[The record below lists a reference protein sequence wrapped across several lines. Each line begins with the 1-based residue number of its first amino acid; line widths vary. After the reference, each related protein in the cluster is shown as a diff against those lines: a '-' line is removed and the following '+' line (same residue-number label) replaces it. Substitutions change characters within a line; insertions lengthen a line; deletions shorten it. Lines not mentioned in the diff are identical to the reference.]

1 MLCFISLAK
10 PLESEVD
17 NISDLM
23 FSDRGTKDAKGN
35 WSDHQIRDAM
45 TNEIKSNGEKL
56 LPACP
61 TARLPEESESRAKG
75 NSAGLLAFRSP
86 CIEDVQEP

>member
-1 MLCFISLAK
+1 
-10 PLESEVD
+10 
-17 NISDLM
+17 M

-56 LPACP
+56 LPCP
-61 TARLPEESESRAKG
+61 TTRLPEESESRAKG
-75 NSAGLLAFRSP
+75 NSCVENRDSFLSRRPFGLRSP
-86 CIEDVQEP
+86 CIEDGFRT